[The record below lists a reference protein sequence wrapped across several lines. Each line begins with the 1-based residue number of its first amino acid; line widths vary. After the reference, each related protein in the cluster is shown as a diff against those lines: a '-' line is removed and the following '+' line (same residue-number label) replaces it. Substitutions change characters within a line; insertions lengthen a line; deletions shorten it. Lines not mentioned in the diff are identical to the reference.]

1 MPNDNIHCSNTPY
14 FNAKEDSKLT
24 TTYVIMLIISAMIF
38 KQLECCNLL
47 DEENDPFS
55 ILKKLKRKNPTR
67 ILIGLNN
74 INSIRNKFN
83 QLKYLINDTLDIMLI
98 SETKL
103 NNTFPEGQFF
113 IKGYS
118 RPYRLGRTANGRG
131 LILYIREHISS
142 KIINADF
149 LPKIEGFFIELN
161 LRKSK
166 WLLLCSY
173 NPHKNM
179 IDNHLNAIG
188 RQLDSLCEKYESIL
202 LLGDF
207 NSELTED
214 SMQDFCNIYNLK
226 CLVKEPT
233 CFKNP
238 DNPSCIDLLLT
249 NKYRSLQNTT
259 VFESRLSDFHKFTIT
274 VMKISLHKQKPKVIN
289 YRNYKTFNNSMFRTD
304 FLAKINKDNTYM
316 GCQQFENT
324 FLNILN
330 AHVPLKQRY
339 LRANDAPFMNKTLR
353 KAIMHRSKLRNKY
366 LKLRMETSKMAF
378 KKQEII
384 VSVCFEMKK

>member
-1 MPNDNIHCSNTPY
+1 MTP
-14 FNAKEDSKLT
+14 
-24 TTYVIMLIISAMIF
+24 
-38 KQLECCNLL
+38 
-47 DEENDPFS
+47 
-55 ILKKLKRKNPTR
+55 
-67 ILIGLNN
+67 
-74 INSIRNKFN
+74 
-83 QLKYLINDTLDIMLI
+83 LDIMLL

-118 RPYRLGRTANGRG
+118 RPYRLDRTANGGG
-131 LILYIREHISS
+131 LILYIREHIPS

-149 LPKIEGFFIELN
+149 LPKIGGFFIELN

-188 RQLDSLCEKYESIL
+188 RQLDSLSEKYENIL

-214 SMQDFCNIYNLK
+214 SMQGFCNIYNLK

-238 DNPSCIDLLLT
+238 DNPSCIDFRIPQYLNQDYLT
-249 NKYRSLQNTT
+249 ST
-259 VFESRLSDFHKFTIT
+259 
-274 VMKISLHKQKPKVIN
+274 
-289 YRNYKTFNNSMFRTD
+289 
-304 FLAKINKDNTYM
+304 
-316 GCQQFENT
+316 
-324 FLNILN
+324 NI
-330 AHVPLKQRY
+330 
-339 LRANDAPFMNKTLR
+339 
-353 KAIMHRSKLRNKY
+353 
-366 LKLRMETSKMAF
+366 
-378 KKQEII
+378 
-384 VSVCFEMKK
+384 